1 MSAKCSLRTFEK
13 FFGCSL
19 LILSLSLVA
28 NGLRLTNMT
37 APVVADSRRIMELDC
52 HFDME
57 TEELY
62 AVKWYK
68 DDQEFFRY
76 MPHQQPHV
84 MSFPVSGVYLVP
96 FSTDCGRQHC
106 KLQLTK
112 LNRHHSSGAYR
123 CEISSEAPTFRLAAE
138 THNVAVAT
146 LPLERPKLE
155 GLSEFYNEGDK
166 LEANCSSSPSD
177 PAPILTWYIND
188 HQAQTHLLGE
198 MMIWDVDGLVSRL
211 ISIHFTVARKFSR
224 EETDTVQLHC
234 VSALPGVPVAPQTTT
249 RTFIIKP
256 KATPTVNNEK
266 FHWPDASTN
275 GKGNIFASVAVSL
288 PFFSTGVRWIM

>member
-1 MSAKCSLRTFEK
+1 
-13 FFGCSL
+13 
-19 LILSLSLVA
+19 
-28 NGLRLTNMT
+28 MT
-37 APVVADSRRIMELDC
+37 APVVADSRKIMELDC

-112 LNRHHSSGAYR
+112 LSRHHSSGAYR

-138 THNVAVAT
+138 THNIAVAT

-155 GLSEFYNEGDK
+155 GLQDAYSEGDM

-188 HQAQTHLLGE
+188 HQAPIELLGE
-198 MMIWDVDGLVSRL
+198 MRIWDTEGLVTRSV
-211 ISIHFTVARKFSR
+211 SIHFLVNRKYSR
-224 EETDTVQLHC
+224 DDSDIIQLHC

-256 KATPTVNNEK
+256 KQIPTVNNEK
-266 FHWPDASTN
+266 FHWLDVPTSGNTN
-275 GKGNIFASVAVSL
+275 FFAPVLIFLLLMFTS
-288 PFFSTGVRWIM
+288 WII

>member
-1 MSAKCSLRTFEK
+1 MSTKYSLNTFKK
-13 FFGCSL
+13 FFRFSL
-19 LILSLSLVA
+19 LLLSFTLVV

-37 APVVADSRRIMELDC
+37 APVVADSRKIMELDC

-112 LNRHHSSGAYR
+112 LSRHHSSGAYR

-138 THNVAVAT
+138 THNIAVAT

-155 GLSEFYNEGDK
+155 GLQDAYSEGDM

-188 HQAQTHLLGE
+188 HQAPIELLGE
-198 MMIWDVDGLVSRL
+198 MRIWDTEGLVTRSV
-211 ISIHFTVARKFSR
+211 SIHFWFVAK
-224 EETDTVQLHC
+224 
-234 VSALPGVPVAPQTTT
+234 SALVLFVVEAASFVGCYGVWSKLNTDREFRNTVRQKVP
-249 RTFIIKP
+249 IILE
-256 KATPTVNNEK
+256 TYYTIGEK
-266 FHWPDASTN
+266 LGGDNIREIDYEQWRKE
-275 GKGNIFASVAVSL
+275 GKL
-288 PFFSTGVRWIM
+288 LDK